1 MSANFERL
9 RLLLA
14 QESARIMLEEGV
26 HDFAAAKHK
35 AAQRLKTTG
44 RRHMPSNLE
53 IQTAMQDRQRLFSD
67 VTDRVVLRELR
78 ECALHVMRLLNQ
90 FEPRLVGSVLNGT
103 IGLGSRAVLHIFSE
117 SVEDVIF
124 LLMDQQVSYRESDR
138 SLREGHTTKIYP
150 SLVLRFGEA
159 EIEVVVFPVDGIRQ
173 SPPSPVDGRPMR
185 RADIAELQ
193 CLLDSDEDCSGL

>member
-1 MSANFERL
+1 MSANVERL
-9 RLLLA
+9 RLRLA

-26 HDFAAAKHK
+26 HDFAAAKSK
-35 AAQRLKTTG
+35 AAHRLKTTG

-67 VTDRVVLRELR
+67 ETDRAALRELR
-78 ECALHVMRLLNQ
+78 ERALQVMQLLNQ

-103 IGLGSRAVLHIFSE
+103 VGLGSRVVLHVFSE
-117 SVEDVIF
+117 SVEEVIF
-124 LLMDQQVSYRESDR
+124 LLMDQKVSYRESER
-138 SLREGHTTKIYP
+138 SLRDGHVTKTYP
-150 SLVLRFGEA
+150 SLVLRFREA

-185 RADIAELQ
+185 RADVAELQ
-193 CLLDSDEDCSGL
+193 YLLNSDD